1 MPFMGGVVLR
11 RSRCREVPPA
21 KCCGRRLLVLGP
33 LVETPRTESI
43 GDGLPSPRRSAL
55 QRIHDSCYP
64 FPRLPFGHGGRGGL
78 PRRKLG
84 TGGSAPLG
92 ACTGVTQLRPPLC
105 GPITSSRSLPL
116 PRRSARRGRSG
127 HAVGRA
133 SSAQARVAPLRYRI
147 VRRPKDS
154 DARRPPGP
162 ACPLLAAR

>member
-1 MPFMGGVVLR
+1 MLP
-11 RSRCREVPPA
+11 VPP
-21 KCCGRRLLVLGP
+21 V
-33 LVETPRTESI
+33 
-43 GDGLPSPRRSAL
+43 AL
-55 QRIHDSCYP
+55 WA
-64 FPRLPFGHGGRGGL
+64 RGEGWSS

-92 ACTGVTQLRPPLC
+92 ACTGVTQLRPPLVRSNHFVAE
-105 GPITSSRSLPL
+105 PASS
-116 PRRSARRGRSG
+116 PRTARRGRSG